1 MSTQPRRQQQQRQRQ
16 QEVRENC
23 VTRFNN
29 FTSRIKALKGRR
41 ETTSQQDRDR
51 VKSAI
56 LENVKFRT
64 KMTIRPGLPCKEVL
78 KEYCNKLENL
88 EDLETGL
95 CWNWFKT
102 IAYNRFREKW
112 KDKDAKWRR
121 QKVSRLYNAY
131 KAKRQPPP
139 GSATGTGTGTGPSL
153 GGGGRNSRGKTTTKV
168 SKRTRNIKS
177 KSRAGK
183 KGKTSTRVRRQTGG
197 CGTGQQLSEPARQGQ
212 QLSEQ
217 DKRDLLTLLAEIQ
230 DKVKKYVDGLSDDQ
244 VDYQLEALLAQQAQ
258 QAQQAQLGPPLTQA
272 QVADQLE
279 KLEASLAHQGQ
290 LGQLGQLA
298 LTPQLAQVRAQLAQ
312 ASKKLDQ
319 VRGHLVRI

>member
-1 MSTQPRRQQQQRQRQ
+1 MSTQPRRQQ
-16 QEVRENC
+16 EVREDC
-23 VTRFNN
+23 LTRFNN
-29 FTSRIKALKGRR
+29 YTSRIGELLKEEKNR
-41 ETTSQQDRDR
+41 DRDR
-51 VKSAI
+51 RI
-56 LENVKFRT
+56 LPLLSLRKTTYTNR
-64 KMTIRPGLPCKEVL
+64 PCKKVFY
-78 KEYCNKLENL
+78 EYCNKLENL
-88 EDLETGL
+88 ETGF

-102 IAYNRFREKW
+102 FAYNYFREEW
-112 KDKDAKWRR
+112 KGDDPKDRR
-121 QKVSRLYNAY
+121 KKVSNMYNAY
-131 KAKRQPPP
+131 KAKRQRVS
-139 GSATGTGTGTGPSL
+139 GSATGTGTGTVPSQS
-153 GGGGRNSRGKTTTKV
+153 GGGRNSRGKTTTKV

-197 CGTGQQLSEPARQGQ
+197 CHNPFAGATGKAGQDAKPHKGQQLSEK
-212 QLSEQ
+212 

-258 QAQQAQLGPPLTQA
+258 QAQLGPPLTQA
-272 QVADQLE
+272 QVAVQLE
-279 KLEASLAHQGQ
+279 ELEASLAHQGQ
-290 LGQLGQLA
+290 QGQLA